1 MWRVPEHSGILGE
14 AKEAGKA
21 AEGVAEAVEGVAE
34 AAAEYGV
41 SPNSP
46 DHASSAAARSL
57 VSERKRPGQSLPKNR
72 LRSLPGAH
80 ESGSREL
87 RKPFPLVDSFPSSA
101 VCQPAQSSKGSPG
114 RSTCQF

>member
-34 AAAEYGV
+34 AAEYGV

-46 DHASSAAARSL
+46 DHASSAAAPSL
-57 VSERKRPGQSLPKNR
+57 VSERKRPAQSLPESR

-80 ESGSREL
+80 ESGSCEL